1 MFESDQTCYLL
12 AHVGPSGTRAL
23 GSCFALGGD
32 RLATALHVVGTDT
45 AGLHMIVPRDRMA
58 AYQDMTDNSYMVRPV
73 EVIASDPVHDLAILR
88 IRDAET
94 RVGWSIDGSD
104 SAEPGHPVLTL
115 GFPHADTGR
124 VVLTQQQTTVGARVL
139 MGNQG
144 IKSKYV
150 VLNTLL
156 RPGQS
161 GGPVVSVRTGNIV
174 AVLVGA
180 YMPEGQGR
188 IIVGGIDPSALHQT
202 THAVSAEYLRPM
214 MAS

>member
-1 MFESDQTCYLL
+1 MS
-12 AHVGPSGTRAL
+12 
-23 GSCFALGGD
+23 
-32 RLATALHVVGTDT
+32 
-45 AGLHMIVPRDRMA
+45 
-58 AYQDMTDNSYMVRPV
+58 AYQDMTDNGYMVHPV
-73 EVIASDPVHDLAILR
+73 KVIASDPVHDLAILQV
-88 IRDAET
+88 AET
-94 RVGWSIDGSD
+94 EVSVNWSIDGTD
-104 SAEPGHPVLTL
+104 SAAPGHPVVTL

-161 GGPVVSVRTGNIV
+161 GGPVISMQTGKVV

-180 YMPEGQGR
+180 YAPEGQGKV
-188 IIVGGIDPSALHQT
+188 IVGGVDPAALHQT
-202 THAVSAEYLRPM
+202 THAVSAEYLKPM